1 MANPRMSSETSIRE
15 LYAALAAA
23 DAAQGTVV
31 ASAVAAGM
39 GVSLLVMVAALP
51 TTRLGSIDDR
61 KALAG
66 ATMALLNL
74 QRQLAGMID
83 VETTSRLVAARE
95 MLQSSAMQRSAR
107 EAAIQVALRAAAD
120 VPLEVMRLSA
130 HGLKQGQIVAAHGI
144 RAASSDIELAVTLLR
159 VGLVG
164 ARSSLE
170 LKLTSLTDAP
180 YTQSVVQEI
189 ARLSEEGLRQPVPQN
204 HRCAFRQR
212 DHKTV
217 VSRSNGPPESFW
229 TAPAAA
235 A

>member
-1 MANPRMSSETSIRE
+1 MANPRISSETSIRE

-23 DAAQGTVV
+23 DPAQGTVA

-61 KALAG
+61 KALTG
-66 ATMALLNL
+66 ATSALLNL

-95 MLQSSAMQRSAR
+95 MLQSSDMQRSAR

-164 ARSSLE
+164 ARSCLE
-170 LKLTSLTDAP
+170 LKLTNLTDAP

-189 ARLSEEGLRQPVPQN
+189 ARLSEEGTTAASAAESSLRVP
-204 HRCAFRQR
+204 
-212 DHKTV
+212 
-217 VSRSNGPPESFW
+217 
-229 TAPAAA
+229 PA
-235 A
+235 

>member
-1 MANPRMSSETSIRE
+1 MANPRISSETSIRE
-15 LYAALAAA
+15 LYGALAAA
-23 DAAQGTVV
+23 DPAQGTVA

-95 MLQSSAMQRSAR
+95 MLQSSDMQRSAR

-130 HGLKQGQIVAAHGI
+130 HGLKQAQVVAAHGI

-189 ARLSEEGLRQPVPQN
+189 ARLSEEGATAASAAESSLRVP
-204 HRCAFRQR
+204 
-212 DHKTV
+212 
-217 VSRSNGPPESFW
+217 
-229 TAPAAA
+229 PA
-235 A
+235 

>member
-1 MANPRMSSETSIRE
+1 MANPRISSETSIRE

-23 DAAQGTVV
+23 DAAQGTVA

-61 KALAG
+61 KALTG
-66 ATMALLNL
+66 ATSALLNL
-74 QRQLAGMID
+74 QRQLARLID

-95 MLQSSAMQRSAR
+95 MLQSSDMQRSAR

-130 HGLKQGQIVAAHGI
+130 HGLKQGQVVAAHGI

-159 VGLVG
+159 VGLAG
-164 ARSSLE
+164 AQSSLE

-189 ARLSEEGLRQPVPQN
+189 ARLSEEGTTAASAAESSLRVP
-204 HRCAFRQR
+204 
-212 DHKTV
+212 
-217 VSRSNGPPESFW
+217 
-229 TAPAAA
+229 PA
-235 A
+235 